1 LSFASA
7 SMKPRTS
14 ARVIA
19 RGFALLERAA
29 VAMAAF
35 VARPCAAGKGLHGAW
50 LRYMWPMDG
59 ETVFEAVIVP
69 HRSLSPRGLAI
80 LMAVISLLCAL
91 VMLRFWLIG
100 AWPVAGFGVLE
111 IGLALFLLWLNARRA
126 HASELV
132 LLSEQTLRVV
142 RTDRRGVRQERVL
155 PVAWLNAVIEEPP
168 GKVPRLLLVAHGVR
182 EEIATTLGEAEKRDL
197 WAALRDALLRLRS
210 PRFEN
215 PQLG

>member
-1 LSFASA
+1 
-7 SMKPRTS
+7 
-14 ARVIA
+14 
-19 RGFALLERAA
+19 
-29 VAMAAF
+29 
-35 VARPCAAGKGLHGAW
+35 
-50 LRYMWPMDG
+50 MDG

-91 VMLRFWLIG
+91 VVLRFWLIG